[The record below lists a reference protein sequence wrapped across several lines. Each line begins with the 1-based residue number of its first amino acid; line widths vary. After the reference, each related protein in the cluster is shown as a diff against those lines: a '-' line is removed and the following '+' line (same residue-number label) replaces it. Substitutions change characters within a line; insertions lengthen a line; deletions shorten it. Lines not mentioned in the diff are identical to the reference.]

1 MLPHF
6 HISRLLRFLLTL
18 GGCILL
24 PGTLRAADHPV
35 IPLWPEG
42 VPGLRAD
49 AAEEK
54 LENTSVTNVHRPTL
68 TLFAPARPNGTAVIV
83 CPGGGYNHLSIE
95 NEGSLIAQRFN
106 AMGVTVFV
114 LHYRLN
120 EYGHPAPLRDVLRA
134 VRLVRS
140 RCAEFG
146 LAANRLGVLGA
157 SAGGHLAACAGTLF
171 AHPAGKTGA
180 PLDAVNA
187 RPDFLIMQYPVIL
200 MEGPKVHRGSR
211 DSLLGPHPTPELVNL
226 LSVDRQVTAQTP
238 PSFLVAT
245 AEDTSVPLENA
256 QSFYTALRQ
265 VGVPAEL
272 HLYEKG
278 PHGFSMHPDLGPTS
292 QWPQRAEEWM
302 RSHGWLPAKP

>member
-1 MLPHF
+1 M
-6 HISRLLRFLLTL
+6 SLLRLKFLPLLAMAALTL
-18 GGCILL
+18 
-24 PGTLRAADHPV
+24 AHADPTV
-35 IPLWPEG
+35 IPIWPEG
-42 VPGLRAD
+42 VPD
-49 AAEEK
+49 AQPNGGTEYIK
-54 LENTSVTNVHRPTL
+54 DDRVYNVQVPTL
-68 TLFAPARPNGTAVIV
+68 TYFPAPLNKATGTAVIV
-83 CPGGGYNHLSIE
+83 CPGGGYVRLSVV
-95 NEGSLIAQRFN
+95 NEGNSYTRWLNSL
-106 AMGVTVFV
+106 GVSCFI
-114 LHYRLN
+114 LKYRLK

-140 RCAEFG
+140 RAAEFG
-146 LAANRLGVLGA
+146 IDPHRLGVMGG

-171 AHPAGKTGA
+171 DHPAGKTGA

-256 QSFYTALRQ
+256 LTFYTALRQ